1 MLSVPAIARPQE
13 TATTA
18 NERIKTV
25 TQKFGNTFPV
35 RNPTK
40 SPRYCQPT
48 GGWDFNRGAAPAYPN
63 AWVRLTR
70 VGGLLSAYWSTN
82 GVTWTLAAT
91 NTPALVGD
99 LTPLPSQVY
108 VGICTTAH
116 NNDPFGTPKLR
127 EPRPGPR
134 LSFWGV
140 RLR

>member
-48 GGWDFNRGAAPAYPN
+48 GGWDFNRGFLFGACAS
-63 AWVRLTR
+63 VEK
-70 VGGLLSAYWSTN
+70 
-82 GVTWTLAAT
+82 
-91 NTPALVGD
+91 
-99 LTPLPSQVY
+99 PSQLKDY
-108 VGICTTAH
+108 
-116 NNDPFGTPKLR
+116 
-127 EPRPGPR
+127 PRA
-134 LSFWGV
+134 FT
-140 RLR
+140 